1 MLEDLPPGTS
11 LQSRLL
17 TLRDSQHPSYTISP
31 IKKWQKKNKDHETRL
46 KYKESRN
53 LARKKMRK
61 AETNYWNEEFQKAT
75 NSKDFWRAVK
85 KVQKKRANN
94 KIGPIEGE
102 SGTVETRDTVKAEL
116 MNDFFTTIGEKL
128 ANELPDNQHTEE
140 ENYTTCPSEITTA
153 PIIQDIKTDREFLQK
168 QLKSI
173 KPEKASGPDNIRP
186 KDFKLAEESIIE
198 RLDIVIQKSK
208 QTRKMPSKWKTGEVK
223 VAFKRVIQRRGLTTD
238 H

>member
-1 MLEDLPPGTS
+1 
-11 LQSRLL
+11 
-17 TLRDSQHPSYTISP
+17 
-31 IKKWQKKNKDHETRL
+31 
-46 KYKESRN
+46 
-53 LARKKMRK
+53 MRK
-61 AETNYWNEEFQKAT
+61 AETNYWKEEFQKAT
-75 NSKDFWRAVK
+75 NSKDFWRTVK
-85 KVQKKRANN
+85 KVEKKRANN
-94 KIGPIEGE
+94 KIGPIEDD

-116 MNDFFTTIGEKL
+116 MNDFFATIGEKL

-198 RLDIVIQKSK
+198 GLDIVIQKSK

-223 VAFKRVIQRRGLTTD
+223 VAFKKGDPTQRTNYRPLTMLSLPSKILEGQICKQIDEHIEKNNLSKNDCQWGYKKGKSAETLLLKIK
-238 H
+238 